1 MKTFILALQLMT
13 RLPINKEI
21 QVTDARLIRGVM
33 YWPLVGVVTGVI
45 DCIVFVLLSFFV
57 PKSVAAVFAVLCQLC
72 VTGGFH
78 LDGLCDTA
86 DAIYSARTRE
96 RMLEIM
102 KDSRIG
108 TNGVIAAIFDIGL
121 KILILCQ
128 LDSPVPAI
136 LLAPVAGKCVQGVLM
151 YKADYPRKS
160 GLGASYIG
168 RISALIMVVCL
179 VVGVFFI
186 NLVLFLEGSRWL
198 LLCPVIFTVVAL
210 AYRFYIERKIGGMT
224 GDTMGA
230 GNEVTE
236 VVFLLCL
243 LVGQRFGL

>member
-21 QVTDARLIRGVM
+21 EVTDERLIRGIV
-33 YWPLVGVVTGVI
+33 YWPFVGVIVGAI
-45 DCIVFVLLSFFV
+45 DCIVFALLSFLL
-57 PKSVAAVFAVLCQLC
+57 PKSVAAAFAVLCQLC

-121 KILILCQ
+121 RILVLCQ
-128 LDSPVPAI
+128 LDNPVPAI
-136 LLAPVAGKCVQGVLM
+136 LLAPVAGKCIQGILM
-151 YKADYPRKS
+151 YKANYPREH
-160 GLGASYIG
+160 GLGASYVG
-168 RISALIMVVCL
+168 KISAATMLGCL
-179 VVGVFFI
+179 FCGLLMI
-186 NLVLFLEGSRWL
+186 ELGLVLGGHRWL
-198 LLCPVIFTVVAL
+198 LLAPVIFILFSVG
-210 AYRFYIERKIGGMT
+210 YRRYIEKKIGGMT
-224 GDTMGA
+224 GDTLGA
-230 GNEVTE
+230 GSELSE
-236 VVFLLCL
+236 IIFLLTL
-243 LVGQRFGL
+243 LVGQRFAL